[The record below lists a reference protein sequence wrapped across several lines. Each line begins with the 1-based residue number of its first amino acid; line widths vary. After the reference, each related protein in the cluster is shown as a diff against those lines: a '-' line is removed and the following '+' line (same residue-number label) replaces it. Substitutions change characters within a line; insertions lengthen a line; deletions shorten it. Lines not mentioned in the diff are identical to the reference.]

1 MPPSADWPLTRRW
14 RLAAHGLAIACF
26 LPLAS
31 CGRDLSIPPAPP
43 PVSCRV
49 RVTVTVV
56 RDGRIKASVTGA
68 RTRDAAGNP
77 ATGVALSDDK
87 DLVAGPMGQS
97 RTVEFLFPI
106 DASII
111 QTGTWDFNVK
121 VDSIDAMG
129 AVVAA
134 PPSWATKCSIQLR
147 QSGLNRLDAQESQ
160 AACTG
165 DFVTFGGAH
174 EVGIEDV
181 RLDPL
186 MNRVGERPAV
196 KFIATNSGES
206 RETFQVQL
214 TVRSGAGALVGDWTE
229 DVTDLRSGDRRPEP
243 VSTDP
248 PIIWN
253 TSGLTAGDY
262 VIEAKLKTPVMDD
275 RMSSNDRDLAGVTL
289 SPGDTDG
296 DGIFDEKDNCPTV
309 ANPLQETCDREGP
322 GNACATP
329 KITSFRPDCA
339 IAGGADVVVQGFG
352 FANVLPTDI
361 TLGTASAASIVSQTA
376 CQLVFRN
383 PANNPN
389 PWGTL
394 KIATIPPT
402 EAPTCCLTPKIDGF
416 SPSVGA
422 ANTVVTV
429 LGCGLS
435 GARVLLE
442 PTVAGGQLIGPFAPE
457 AGSTADILQ
466 FRIPTSAIVN
476 TEYYIRLS
484 GTAAPGFN
492 IKSARTFRVQ

>member
-14 RLAAHGLAIACF
+14 RLASHGLAAASF
-26 LPLAS
+26 LALAS
-31 CGRDLSIPPAPP
+31 CGRDLTLPPEPA

-56 RDGRIKASVTGA
+56 RDGRVRASVTGA

-77 ATGVALSDDK
+77 ATGVALNDHK
-87 DLVAGPMGQS
+87 DLGAGPMGQS
-97 RTVEFLFPI
+97 RTAEFMFPI

-111 QTGTWDFNVK
+111 QSGAWDFTIR

-129 AVVAA
+129 NVLAT
-134 PPSWATKCSIQLR
+134 PSFWSTKCSIQLR
-147 QSGLNRLDAQESQ
+147 QAGLNRLDAQEFQ
-160 AACTG
+160 TACTG

-206 RETFQVQL
+206 SETFQVQL

-243 VSTDP
+243 LSTDP

-253 TSGLTAGDY
+253 TSGLIAGDY

-275 RMSSNDRDLAGVTL
+275 RMSSNDQDLAGVTL

-309 ANPLQETCDREGP
+309 ANPLQENCDGEGP
-322 GNACATP
+322 GDACDIP

-361 TLGTASAASIVSQTA
+361 TLGTVSAASIVSQTA
-376 CQLVFRN
+376 CQLKFRN

-394 KIATIPPT
+394 RIATIPPI
-402 EAPTCCLTPKIDGF
+402 EAPTCCPTPKIDGF
-416 SPSVGA
+416 SPSGGA
-422 ANTVVTV
+422 PDTIVTV

-435 GARVLLE
+435 GAQVFLE
-442 PTVAGGQLIGPFAPE
+442 PTVAGGQVIGPIAPE
-457 AGSTADILQ
+457 AGSTADVLQ
-466 FRIPTSAIVN
+466 FKIPTSAIRN
-476 TEYYIRLS
+476 AEYSIRLS
-484 GTAAPGFN
+484 GTAAPGFS
-492 IKSARTFRVQ
+492 IRSARTFSVQ